1 MASDG
6 GRRYHR
12 PSSPVGGHEIPKA
25 YLVAESEILDPEALA
40 QYVGPVRE
48 ALIAA
53 GGRPAVIS
61 SIGGR
66 IIPLVGEPLTNL
78 VVSEWESVAAAENWL
93 ASPALAR
100 LEPLRARAY
109 RVIRQF
115 IIESAG

>member
-1 MASDG
+1 MA
-6 GRRYHR
+6 
-12 PSSPVGGHEIPKA
+12 KA
-25 YLVAESEILDPEALA
+25 FLVAESEVLDPEALA

-48 ALIAA
+48 ALVAA
-53 GGRPAVIS
+53 GGRPAVVS

-66 IIPLVGEPLTNL
+66 IIPLMGEPLTNL
-78 VVSEWESVAAAENWL
+78 VISEWDSVAAVESWL

-115 IIESAG
+115 IVEGSD